1 MRGLRLE
8 VNGKLVEA
16 ADGLYLEDF
25 LVAREIPRAGLAVAL
40 NGRVL
45 RPGENPPLRD
55 GDRLELVR
63 AVAGGAGEGD
73 DHLAIAGVRLRS
85 RLFVGTGKYPDEET
99 MRRALEA
106 AEPGLVTV
114 AVRAMELESG
124 GRGLLDAVDPG
135 RHRLLPNTAG
145 STTVAQAV
153 HMAELARAATGT
165 EWIKLEI
172 VGDERTLWPD
182 VTATVEATREL
193 VRQGFVVLAYTSPD
207 LVGALRLEEA
217 GAAAVMPLAS
227 PIGTGRGFQDWAGL
241 RRIIERVQVPVVID
255 AGLGVP
261 SEAARALEMGAD
273 AVLVNSAIAYAGDP
287 PAMAAAFRLAV
298 EAGRRAFLAGRMPL
312 QEEAVPSSPT
322 EGLPTPE
329 GRPATLRGAAR

>member
-1 MRGLRLE
+1 MQLWVNGKPDNVDDGLRLE
-8 VNGKLVEA
+8 AFLA
-16 ADGLYLEDF
+16 ARKI
-25 LVAREIPRAGLAVAL
+25 ARPGLAIAL

-45 RPGENPPLRD
+45 RPDENPELRD

-63 AVAGGAGEGD
+63 AVAGGSGDAGETL
-73 DHLAIAGVRLRS
+73 HIAGVPLRS
-85 RLFVGTGKYPDEET
+85 RLFVGTGKYPDEES

-114 AVRAMELESG
+114 AVRAMNLEAG
-124 GRGLLDAVDPG
+124 ERGLLEAIDLG
-135 RHRLLPNTAG
+135 RYKLLPNTAG
-145 STTVAQAV
+145 STGVAQAV
-153 HMAELARAATGT
+153 HMAELARVATGT

-172 VGDERTLWPD
+172 VGDARTLWPD
-182 VTATVEATREL
+182 VAATVEATREL

-207 LVGALRLEEA
+207 LVAALRLEEA

-227 PIGTGRGFQDWAGL
+227 PIGTGQGFQDWAGL

-298 EAGRRAFLAGRMPL
+298 EAGRRAFLAGRMPVR
-312 QEEAVPSSPT
+312 EEAVPSSPT
-322 EGLPTPE
+322 EGLPTPS
-329 GRPATLRGAAR
+329 GLPASLRGATP